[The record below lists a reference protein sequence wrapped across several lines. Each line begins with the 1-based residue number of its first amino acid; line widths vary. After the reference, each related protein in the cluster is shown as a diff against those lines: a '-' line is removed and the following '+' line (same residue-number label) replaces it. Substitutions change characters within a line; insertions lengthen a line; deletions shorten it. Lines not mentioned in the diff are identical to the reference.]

1 MLNHAPTFRQ
11 RCASA
16 LTHPVTVGALGVLLL
31 NDLVFKALWSN
42 PWTTGKLSDLAW
54 LVFASPLLAFV
65 LALLVRQNS
74 RWQRAAWIAAY
85 IGLPLLYAAFN
96 TFPSVHDAILRG
108 FSLVSGGTA
117 GSPLDAT
124 DSLVIPVGL
133 AVALWVWRRG
143 NAGVGV
149 LRQRLVLLTAG
160 VAVVAS
166 VASTTLEP
174 SRGITNVWI
183 TDVGSIIAA
192 TPWDQFESVDGGT
205 TWYHPP
211 RPSESVPGG
220 HSSLNDP
227 WPERHFEGSKSVESP
242 AGWYEIRGNDVWL
255 ARRDGNYDLVYT
267 AGFLNG
273 SDNHWMQR
281 QTTVGFGKR
290 LLTTSLQAITYDP
303 VSGNVLLAA
312 GLQGAVVGT
321 PDGEWTRVAVGSYA
335 PVQSSTA
342 DKLRELL
349 TDRAFWT
356 TALALSLTVTALVT
370 ALAPLVSLI
379 AGREP
384 ETTGWQALLGT
395 FFTGLAL
402 IPTIILL
409 ATFAS
414 QNPLVSDHT
423 LERAALMASTI
434 VLVGLSIT
442 PCRGQLKYWRGI
454 IPAFAGMILLT
465 ILAFVLWILG
475 GFSSD
480 FAKFASFVLVAVAG
494 FGLLLYLVGK
504 QPRDPESLKTSMFD

>member
-1 MLNHAPTFRQ
+1 
-11 RCASA
+11 
-16 LTHPVTVGALGVLLL
+16 
-31 NDLVFKALWSN
+31 
-42 PWTTGKLSDLAW
+42 
-54 LVFASPLLAFV
+54 
-65 LALLVRQNS
+65 
-74 RWQRAAWIAAY
+74 
-85 IGLPLLYAAFN
+85 
-96 TFPSVHDAILRG
+96 
-108 FSLVSGGTA
+108 
-117 GSPLDAT
+117 
-124 DSLVIPVGL
+124 
-133 AVALWVWRRG
+133 
-143 NAGVGV
+143 
-149 LRQRLVLLTAG
+149 
-160 VAVVAS
+160 
-166 VASTTLEP
+166 
-174 SRGITNVWI
+174 
-183 TDVGSIIAA
+183 
-192 TPWDQFESVDGGT
+192 
-205 TWYHPP
+205 
-211 RPSESVPGG
+211 
-220 HSSLNDP
+220 
-227 WPERHFEGSKSVESP
+227 
-242 AGWYEIRGNDVWL
+242 
-255 ARRDGNYDLVYT
+255 
-267 AGFLNG
+267 
-273 SDNHWMQR
+273 MQR